1 MARLEI
7 VRSRLTLD
15 RVSESVPKRERTAD
29 DGGRDNT
36 CYTLKLPA
44 QSVGD
49 KTELHRRERTTNGT
63 DRGGLDSEPF

>member
-1 MARLEI
+1 MRECAEA
-7 VRSRLTLD
+7 
-15 RVSESVPKRERTAD
+15 RVSD

-49 KTELHRRERTTNGT
+49 TTELHRRERTTNGT